1 MTATGDLSLEFRLL
15 GPFQVA
21 ASGRVV
27 EIGSAKQRGLLALL
41 AVHLNRPV
49 ASETLIEELWRG
61 NPPASVQ
68 STIQS
73 LVYRL
78 RRALGDAGAEVAG
91 VVLRGRGSTYVL
103 EADELQVDG
112 RRFEGLVG
120 RGRELLAAGAAD
132 GAARALT
139 DALGL
144 WRGPALDDLVDMES
158 LRVEATRLEEA
169 RLSAVEAL
177 ADAELT
183 RDRPEAAVG
192 LLEPHVRRYPLRESA
207 WAQLMVALYRVGRQA
222 EALRAYQEL
231 RRVLGEELG
240 LEPNPALRQLE
251 QQILL
256 QSPELVGLQPPA
268 VASGT
273 AMPPNVA
280 ADAGEGALSTVV
292 FTDVEGSTALRTSRG
307 DDVAQG
313 ILRQHEH
320 LVRKLLAE
328 HNGREVKSLGDGF
341 LALFG
346 SARRALAFAVA
357 LQRALEEER
366 WSSPAEAVRVRI
378 GISAGEVVEESGD
391 VFGQAVHAAARVAA
405 KAEGGQILVSEVVR
419 RLVGSAPDTEFR
431 DVGRFRLKGF
441 PERWRLFELVWA
453 ATAPSAAPTPAGRA
467 PLVGRA
473 DQLTELQAKLEGA
486 LSGAGGFVTV
496 CGEAGIGKSRL
507 TEELIAEALRRRA
520 LVFVGRCSEAEGAA
534 SYAPLIE
541 ILDAALAQAPS
552 PEAFRTVLGDDAPEI
567 ARLLPRLRRL
577 FPDIGPALELPPDQ
591 ERRYLFNSVVDFLS
605 RTARARPTV
614 LVFEDLHW
622 ADEATLLLIEYLA
635 AQLGDVPALV
645 VATYRDVEL
654 GDRPLLARAVE
665 GLVRRRLIHQVRLGR
680 LDEKDVARMLEALA
694 RQEAPAPV
702 VDVVFSETEGN
713 PFLVEEMFKYLVDE
727 GRLLDVDGRFR
738 LDVEVQE
745 LEVPENVRLVVGRRL
760 DRLSDDARRVL
771 GTAAVIGRYFRY
783 EVLEAAAGLTSDTV
797 LDAVDE
803 AERAH
808 LIVAA
813 PGDASGERFGF
824 GHELV
829 RQTVLTRVSA
839 PRRRRLHLAVADAME
854 ATLGRAL
861 EDHASDLAHHL
872 VEAGA
877 AAVPSRT
884 FHYLVLAGRRALAA
898 SGFEDA
904 LRYFETA
911 VALDAADPPERAALL
926 VDLSRA
932 QRSVGRWDVS
942 AATSRSAIDAYEA
955 IGDSDAVGRIYAD
968 AAWALG
974 WLARFEDAHD
984 LARQGLQV
992 MAGHDTADRG
1002 YLLATLGMTTALTGP
1017 LAGAYD
1023 AGREVLEEGAAL
1035 AGRLGDAWLTAR
1047 IDEHR
1052 ALIEWCY
1059 MRHREAVRAG
1069 RAAAAGHRA
1078 AGYLWDHTMAHGF
1091 VLFSLVQLG
1100 RFAEAEEMRADLE
1113 PLAQRLGCYPA
1124 LLFCHRSR
1132 LLIDLCRTADMDRLE
1147 AAVPQD
1153 FEINEAIGGAWS
1165 GQSHTWRALVD
1176 FWRGDWPAAGPHFE
1190 AGARLDADGALQGW
1204 GWAWLFQYRA
1214 YTGARDAAL
1223 GMLAEREEDLP
1234 RPGGPNRF
1242 GPWTMLGAVV
1252 DGLVMLGEEAR
1263 AAVHYP
1269 VLVEALADGIVGGN
1283 YHDVR
1288 LFQRVAG
1295 IAAAAGRRFDEA
1307 EAHFGAALRLAEQLP
1322 HRIEGLETK
1331 RFYARMLLDRDGAGD
1346 AAQAVKLIT
1355 EATAGYSRLGMPRH
1369 AELADGMRPG
1379 AGG

>member
-1 MTATGDLSLEFRLL
+1 MTSRGDLSLEFRLL

-21 ASGRVV
+21 AGGRVV
-27 EIGSAKQRGLLALL
+27 EIGSAKQRGVLALL

-49 ASETLIEELWRG
+49 ASEKLIEELWRG

-68 STIQS
+68 STVQS
-73 LVYRL
+73 LVYRI
-78 RRALGDAGAEVAG
+78 RRALGDAGAEAAG
-91 VVLRGRGSTYVL
+91 VALRGRGSAYVL
-103 EADELQVDG
+103 EADELQVDA
-112 RRFEGLVG
+112 RRFEVLVG
-120 RGRELLAAGAAD
+120 RGRELLAAEAAD

-144 WRGPALDDLVDMES
+144 WRGPALDDLAEMES
-158 LRVEATRLEEA
+158 IRVEATRLEEA

-177 ADAELT
+177 ADAELA

-192 LLEPHVRRYPLRESA
+192 LLEPHVGRYPLREGA
-207 WAQLMVALYRVGRQA
+207 WAQLMVALYRLGRQA

-256 QSPELVGLQPPA
+256 QSPELAGPQA
-268 VASGT
+268 AAAASVT
-273 AMPPNVA
+273 TMPPIVPVTEVA
-280 ADAGEGALSTVV
+280 EGALSTIV

-307 DDVAQG
+307 DDAAQG
-313 ILRQHEH
+313 ILRKHEH

-328 HNGREVKSLGDGF
+328 HSGREVKALGDGF

-357 LQRALEEER
+357 LQRSLEEER

-378 GISAGEVVEESGD
+378 GISAGEVVEEGGD
-391 VFGQAVHAAARVAA
+391 VFGQAVHAAARVAG

-453 ATAPSAAPTPAGRA
+453 DTHPSAAAPSPTGRA
-467 PLVGRA
+467 PLVGRRG
-473 DQLTELQAKLEGA
+473 QLSELQATLERA
-486 LSGAGGFVTV
+486 LSGAGSFVTV

-507 TEELIAEALRRRA
+507 TEELIAEALQRRT
-520 LVFVGRCSEAEGAA
+520 LVFVGRCAEAEGAA
-534 SYAPLIE
+534 SYAPLTE

-552 PEAFRTVLGDDAPEI
+552 PEAFRNALGDDAPEI
-567 ARLLPRLRRL
+567 ARLMPRLRRL

-591 ERRYLFNSVVDFLS
+591 ERRYLFNSIVDFLA

-622 ADEATLLLIEYLA
+622 ADEATLLMIEHLA
-635 AQLGDVPALV
+635 SHLGDLPALV

-654 GDRPLLARAVE
+654 DDRPLLARAVE
-665 GLVRRRLIHQVRLGR
+665 SLVRRRLVHQVRLGR
-680 LDEKDVARMLEALA
+680 LEEKDVGQMLGALA

-727 GRLLDVDGRFR
+727 GRLLDADGRFR

-745 LEVPENVRLVVGRRL
+745 LDVPENVRLVVGRRL

-783 EVLEAAAGLTSDTV
+783 EVLEAAAGLAGDNV

-829 RQTVLTRVSA
+829 RQTVLTRISA

-884 FHYLVLAGRRALAA
+884 FRYLVLAGRRALAVSA
-898 SGFEDA
+898 FEDA
-904 LRYFETA
+904 LRFFEQA
-911 VALDAADPPERAALL
+911 AALEVPEPTEQAELL

-932 QRSVGRWDVS
+932 QRSVGRWDV
-942 AATSRSAIDAYEA
+942 ALATSLEAISAYESL
-955 IGDSDAVGRIYAD
+955 GDALAVGRVSAD
-968 AAWALG
+968 AAYGLA
-974 WLARFEDAHD
+974 WLARFGDAYD
-984 LARQGLQV
+984 VARRGLTATAGLA
-992 MAGHDTADRG
+992 TPERG
-1002 YLLATLGMTTALTGP
+1002 YLLAVLGMVS
-1017 LAGAYD
+1017 AYT
-1023 AGREVLEEGAAL
+1023 RTYEEGQEAIDAAAAL
-1035 AGRLGDAWLTAR
+1035 ADRLDDGRLAAYVADQRGHL
-1047 IDEHR
+1047 
-1052 ALIEWCY
+1052 EWGW
-1059 MRHREAVRAG
+1059 MRHREAVEAGWAASDGLQAVGDLWERAIV
-1069 RAAAAGHRA
+1069 
-1078 AGYLWDHTMAHGF
+1078 LGF

-1100 RFAEAEEMRADLE
+1100 RFDEADAVGAELE
-1113 PLAQRLGCYPA
+1113 PLAERLGCYPA
-1124 LLFCHRSR
+1124 LLFCNRAR
-1132 LLIDLCRTADMDRLE
+1132 LLTGWCRTADLIGLE
-1147 AAVPQD
+1147 AAAARD
-1153 FEINEAIGGAWS
+1153 FEINQAIGGAWS
-1165 GQSHTWRALVD
+1165 GQAHTWQGLVH
-1176 FWRGDWPAAGPHFE
+1176 FWRGDWPPAGRHFE
-1190 AGARLDADGALQGW
+1190 EGARLDPDGALNGW

-1214 YTGARDAAL
+1214 YTGAKDEAL
-1223 GMLAEREEDLP
+1223 GMLAEREDDLP
-1234 RPGGPNRF
+1234 RAGGPNRF
-1242 GPWTMLGAVV
+1242 GPWTMLGTVV
-1252 DGLVMLGEEAR
+1252 EGLVVLGEHDR
-1263 AAVHYP
+1263 AAAHYP
-1269 VLVEALADGIVGGN
+1269 VLVEALADGVVGGN

-1295 IAAAAGRRFDEA
+1295 IAAAAGGRFDDA
-1307 EAHFGAALRLAEQLP
+1307 EGHFTAALQLAEKLP
-1322 HRIEGLETK
+1322 HRIEQLETR
-1331 RFYARMLLDRDGAGD
+1331 RFYAQMLLDRDGARD
-1346 AAQAVKLIT
+1346 QRQAVKLLT
-1355 EATAGYSRLGMPRH
+1355 EASAGYKQLGMPKH
-1369 AELADGMRPG
+1369 AELVEATFPQS
-1379 AGG
+1379 GGTS

>member
-1 MTATGDLSLEFRLL
+1 MTSTGDLSLEFRLL

-21 ASGRVV
+21 ASGRVL
-27 EIGSAKQRGLLALL
+27 EIGSAKQRGVLALL

-61 NPPASVQ
+61 NPPASVH
-68 STIQS
+68 STVQS
-73 LVYRL
+73 LVYRV
-78 RRALGDAGAEVAG
+78 RRALADAGAEQARVA
-91 VVLRGRGSTYVL
+91 LRGRGSAYVL
-103 EADELQVDG
+103 EADELQVDA
-112 RRFEGLVG
+112 RRFEVLVG

-144 WRGPALDDLVDMES
+144 WRGSALADLADMDS

-177 ADAELT
+177 ADAELA
-183 RDRPEAAVG
+183 RDRPDAAVG
-192 LLEPHVRRYPLRESA
+192 LLEPHVGRYPLRESA
-207 WAQLMVALYRVGRQA
+207 WGQLMVALYRLGRQA

-231 RRVLGEELG
+231 RRVLGDELG

-256 QSPELVGLQPPA
+256 QSPELAGPQPAAAGPA
-268 VASGT
+268 A
-273 AMPPNVA
+273 PPTGPA
-280 ADAGEGALSTVV
+280 TDTGEGALSTIV

-307 DDVAQG
+307 DDVAQR
-313 ILRQHEH
+313 ILRHHEH

-357 LQRALEEER
+357 LQRSMEEER
-366 WSSPAEAVRVRI
+366 GSSPSEAVRIRI
-378 GISAGEVVEESGD
+378 GISAGEVVEEHGD
-391 VFGQAVHAAARVAA
+391 VFGEAVHAAARVAG

-419 RLVGSAPDTEFR
+419 RLVGSAPDTQFR

-453 ATAPSAAPTPAGRA
+453 DTGPSAVPSPAGRA

-473 DQLTELQAKLEGA
+473 DQLSELQAKLEGA

-520 LVFVGRCSEAEGAA
+520 LVFLGRCSEAEGAA

-541 ILDAALAQAPS
+541 ILDAALAQAAS
-552 PEAFRTVLGDDAPEI
+552 PEAFRAALGDDAPEI
-567 ARLLPRLRRL
+567 SRLLPRLRRL
-577 FPDIGPALELPPDQ
+577 FPDIGLSLELPPDQ

-605 RTARARPTV
+605 RTARVRPTI

-622 ADEATLLLIEYLA
+622 ADEATLLLIEHLA
-635 AQLGDVPALV
+635 AELGGVPALV

-654 GDRPLLARAVE
+654 GERPLLARALE
-665 GLVRRRLIHQVRLGR
+665 GLVRRRLVHQVRLGR
-680 LDEKDVARMLEALA
+680 LAEKDVASMLEALA
-694 RQEAPAPV
+694 RQEAPGPV
-702 VDVVFSETEGN
+702 VEVVFSETEGN

-738 LDVEVQE
+738 LDVAIQE
-745 LEVPENVRLVVGRRL
+745 LDVPENVRLVVGRRL
-760 DRLSDDARRVL
+760 DRLSDDTRRVL

-783 EVLEAAAGLTSDTV
+783 EVLEAAAGLTSDMV

-813 PGDASGERFGF
+813 PGDANGERFGF

-829 RQTVLTRVSA
+829 RQTVLTRISA

-854 ATLGRAL
+854 ATLGGAL

-877 AAVPSRT
+877 AAAPART

-904 LRYFETA
+904 LRYFERA
-911 VALDAADPPERAALL
+911 LALDAADPPERAALL

-932 QRSVGRWDVS
+932 QRSVGRWDTS

-955 IGDSDAVGRIYAD
+955 IGDTAAVGRIYAD

-974 WLARFEDAHD
+974 WLARFEDAHH
-984 LARQGLQV
+984 LARQGLAA

-1002 YLLATLGMTTALTGP
+1002 YLLATLAMTTSLTGP

-1023 AGREVLEEGAAL
+1023 AGQEVLEEGAAL
-1035 AGRLGDAWLTAR
+1035 ARRLGDSWLAAR

-1052 ALIEWCY
+1052 ALIDWCY
-1059 MRHREAVRAG
+1059 MRHGDAVTAG

-1078 AGYLWDHTMAHGF
+1078 AGYLWDHTMVHGF

-1100 RFAEAEEMRADLE
+1100 RFAEAEEMRTELE
-1113 PLAQRLGCYPA
+1113 PLAQRLGCYPT

-1132 LLIDLCRTADMDRLE
+1132 LLIDLCRTASMDRLE
-1147 AAVPQD
+1147 AAVPKD
-1153 FEINEAIGGAWS
+1153 FEINDALGGAWS
-1165 GQSHTWRALVD
+1165 GQSHTWRGLVH

-1190 AGARLDADGALQGW
+1190 AGARLDPDGALHGW

-1214 YTGARDAAL
+1214 YTGARDVAL
-1223 GMLAEREEDLP
+1223 GMLADGLEELP
-1234 RPGGPNRF
+1234 RAGGPNRF

-1252 DGLVMLGEEAR
+1252 ESLAVLGEYDR
-1263 AAVHYP
+1263 AAAYHP
-1269 VLVEALADGIVGGN
+1269 VLVEALADGVVGGN

-1295 IAAAAGRRFDEA
+1295 IAAAAGRHYDDA
-1307 EAHFGAALRLAEQLP
+1307 EAHFDAALRLAEELP

-1346 AAQAVKLIT
+1346 EEQAVKLLS
-1355 EATAGYSRLGMPRH
+1355 EAMAGYSQLGMSRHSALAEAMHPRH
-1369 AELADGMRPG
+1369 GD
-1379 AGG
+1379 